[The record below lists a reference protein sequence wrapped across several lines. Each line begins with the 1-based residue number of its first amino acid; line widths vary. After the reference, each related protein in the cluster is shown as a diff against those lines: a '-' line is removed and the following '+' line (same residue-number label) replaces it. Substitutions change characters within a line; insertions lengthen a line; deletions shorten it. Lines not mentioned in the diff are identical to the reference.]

1 MTLWDL
7 PGVKRFV
14 ESECEA
20 PLRDGASVI
29 ARFADQV
36 PAGFEDA
43 VTAPLENFLSVGRVR
58 ATASPLEDLCAR
70 YATGGQAHVRS
81 IQDLCR
87 DKGFGGRLVW
97 IDGLGTSNWVPWRA
111 FLVKYAQVSR
121 SMPLAGRTLLF
132 APLSGSFSNGLP
144 PSDVALATCEWDGVP
159 DELDLMLLANER
171 LRQRA
176 DSAVLRTLLTTVVA
190 RVASWDF
197 DSALRMLT
205 GDKRI
210 ILDPVETLRELARD
224 KGWTQET
231 PASWELGTASRT
243 GVAHPAR
250 AALDDPPRDIKR
262 RIWSAQASVL
272 LPWIETLRHQ
282 IIEVHAHDVR
292 RQMRDSGIEQ
302 EDPHDL
308 ELGDLAAIFGRRG
321 ARRDLRKRVQKLQ
334 VARNALAHLQPL
346 LPDNVLRMIESNG
359 G

>member
-29 ARFADQV
+29 ARF
-36 PAGFEDA
+36 PGEIPLGFEDA
-43 VTAPLENFLSVGRVR
+43 VTAPLENYLSVGKVR
-58 ATASPLEDLCAR
+58 ATASPLEDLCAQ
-70 YATGGQAHVRS
+70 YATDGRAHVRS
-81 IQDLCR
+81 IQELCR
-87 DKGFGGRLVW
+87 DRGFGGRLVW
-97 IDGLGTSNWVPWRA
+97 VDGLSASNWTVWRT
-111 FLVKYAQVSR
+111 FLVHYAQVSR
-121 SMPLAGRTLLF
+121 SMPLAGRTLFF
-132 APLSGSFSNGLP
+132 APLTGTSSIGVP

-171 LRQRA
+171 LRESVG
-176 DSAVLRTLLTTVVA
+176 SAVLRALLTTVVA

-205 GDKRI
+205 GDRHN
-210 ILDPVETLRELARD
+210 ILDPIKTLRDLARA
-224 KGWTQET
+224 KEWTHET
-231 PASWELGTASRT
+231 PVSWELGTASRT

-250 AALDDPPRDIKR
+250 AALDDPPREIER

-282 IIEVHAHDVR
+282 IIVANGRDVL
-292 RQMRDSGIEQ
+292 RQMCQAGINH
-302 EDPHDL
+302 EDPYDL
-308 ELGDLAAIFGRRG
+308 ELGDLASILGRRG
-321 ARRDLRKRVQKLQ
+321 ALRDLRKRVQKLQ
-334 VARNALAHLQPL
+334 LARNALAHLQPL
-346 LPDNVLRMIESNG
+346 PPDNVLRVIESNG